1 MRPGR
6 RGAVLLALSWA
17 VACAGGEPESHPPL
31 SVGGL
36 TVRLAAGGLIV
47 SDTVAAGWRR
57 VQLEGTAGDDHN
69 LVVFRIPDGMSPEA
83 FVAAIDTAAT
93 TPFGAVA
100 LGGPDGASTDA
111 MVRLEP
117 GTHLVACLIRID
129 DGPRHAS
136 AGEWA
141 LVHVVPA
148 VPAGTDVGT
157 PRATIEAE
165 LRDFT
170 YAVSDPWPAGAQ
182 VLRVRNTGT
191 QDHLILLARLH
202 GGRTLRDWIDADDP
216 AMVSEPPLGVGRL
229 GPGQEAYLPIN
240 LYPGAYVLY
249 CLVRDPGTARLH
261 TALGMIRVVTVSIR
275 DQ

>member
-1 MRPGR
+1 MHPGR

-17 VACAGGEPESHPPL
+17 AACAGGEPESHAE

-36 TVRLAAGGLIV
+36 TVIVAAGGLIV
-47 SDTVAAGWRR
+47 NDTVAAGWRR
-57 VQLEGTAGDDHN
+57 IQLRGTTGDDHN
-69 LVVFRIPDGMSPEA
+69 VVVFRIPDGMSPEA
-83 FVAAIDTAAT
+83 FVAAIDTAAA
-93 TPFGAVA
+93 TPLGAVA

-111 MVRLEP
+111 VVHLQP

-148 VPAGTDVGT
+148 VPSGTHVAA
-157 PRATIEAE
+157 PRATIDVD

-170 YAVSDPWPAGAQ
+170 YGVSDPWPAGAQ
-182 VLRVRNTGT
+182 VIRVRNTGV
-191 QDHLILLARLH
+191 QDHLMLFARLH
-202 GGRTLRDWIDADDP
+202 GGRTLRDWIDAEDP
-216 AMVSEPPLGVGRL
+216 ATVSEPPLGIARL
-229 GPGQEAYLPIN
+229 GPGQEAYLPVD
-240 LYPGAYVLY
+240 LAPGAYVLY

-261 TALGMIRVVTVSIR
+261 TALGMIRVVTVSLR